1 MCRHSSERLG
11 LTYSLVL
18 QDILADKELKV
29 VTVHSCVEAFVD
41 KVLPLCWQLVTMYV
55 PPILTCDQRV
65 KVNGAHHDLSHVSSR
80 ADTVQSYLF
89 PVVWYGGDVHRK
101 ARVLAENFS

>member
-1 MCRHSSERLG
+1 VLVRKAIVN
-11 LTYSLVL
+11 YSLVL
-18 QDILADKELKV
+18 QDILADKDLKV
-29 VTVHSCVEAFVD
+29 VTVNPCVEAFVD

-55 PPILTCDQRV
+55 PPIMTCYKKD
-65 KVNGAHHDLSHVSSR
+65 KVDGAQHDLSRMSSR

-101 ARVLAENFS
+101 ARVLAENFK

>member
-1 MCRHSSERLG
+1 M
-11 LTYSLVL
+11 L
-18 QDILADKELKV
+18 QDILADEALKV

-55 PPILTCDQRV
+55 PPTMTCEQKV
-65 KVNGAHHDLSHVSSR
+65 KVNGALHDLNHMTSG

-101 ARVLAENFS
+101 ARVLAENFK

>member
-1 MCRHSSERLG
+1 M
-11 LTYSLVL
+11 L
-18 QDILADKELKV
+18 QDILADKELKF
-29 VTVHSCVEAFVD
+29 VTVHPCVEAFVD

-55 PPILTCDQRV
+55 PPILTCDQKV
-65 KVNGAHHDLSHVSSR
+65 KVYGAHHDLSHVSSK

-101 ARVLAENFS
+101 ARVLAENFK